1 MRRYFVVILSLL
13 SLSLYSQNF
22 HLNGGG
28 AFTYFPDINKR
39 QVLFSGYGLNYSY
52 YFFKKVGIYLGY
64 NHFFPITYYG
74 EVPYGDNST
83 VPAYIKGGANSE
95 EIGMKMKV
103 FNPDTKKVEI
113 TSILGL
119 SFFSHKGIYNT
130 DSYIRQVGYVYEI
143 KNMVNSYFLE
153 VELVFKAG
161 SIPFFI
167 SGAYNFVI
175 DQKEPFK
182 EGGYY
187 SVPFSSAVVV
197 KAGISLPVMR
207 GPVPSEIKKIEY

>member
-1 MRRYFVVILSLL
+1 MRRYFVIILSLL
-13 SLSLYSQNF
+13 SLTLYSQNF

-28 AFTYFPDINKR
+28 VIAYFPDINKR
-39 QVLFSGYGLNYSY
+39 QVIFSGYGLNYSY
-52 YFFKKVGIYLGY
+52 YFFKKAGIYLGY
-64 NHFFPITYYG
+64 NHFFPVTYYG
-74 EVPYGDNST
+74 QVPYGDNST
-83 VPAYIKGGANSE
+83 VPAYIVGGANNAE
-95 EIGMKMKV
+95 MGMKMKV
-103 FNPDTKKVEI
+103 FTPDTKKVEI

-130 DSYIRQVGYVYEI
+130 DSYIRQAGYVYEI

-153 VELVFKAG
+153 VEMILKAG
-161 SIPFFI
+161 TIPLFI

-175 DQKEPFK
+175 GQKEPYN